1 LPHRAGELAGRRV
14 AGRRVPRRRVAGR
27 GVAGRG
33 VAGRSPG
40 SGPRSGKARDRRI
53 AWAGGKGG
61 TGPGTRKTAGSLAR
75 ETAAVWSRNAPR
87 SLVSGEPGTGTGRA
101 GTRRA
106 LGLLERVLAERVL
119 AVLLSRRRA
128 AGERALLRWRVRLV
142 PRLLVPRLLVPR
154 LLVPRRRGAVPRSGR
169 SARGHAWFRPA
180 VAGPAMTLTGETRC
194 TVSAWRAASGSPGE
208 SGARLR
214 EGRSREPR
222 SGPPARTRSA
232 AALAAVLTRAD
243 ATLWPG
249 AGVGIRLPAPPP

>member
-40 SGPRSGKARDRRI
+40 SGLRSGKARDRRI
-53 AWAGGKGG
+53 AWAGGKAG

-75 ETAAVWSRNAPR
+75 ETVAVWSRNAPR

-128 AGERALLRWRVRLV
+128 AGERALLRWRV
-142 PRLLVPRLLVPR
+142 LLVPR
-154 LLVPRRRGAVPRSGR
+154 LLVPRRRGAVPRPGR
-169 SARGHAWFRPA
+169 PARWHAWFRPA

-194 TVSAWRAASGSPGE
+194 TVSAWRAACGSPGE
-208 SGARLR
+208 SGVRLR
-214 EGRSREPR
+214 EVRSREPR
-222 SGPPARTRSA
+222 SGPPAGTRSA
-232 AALAAVLTRAD
+232 AALATVLTPAG

>member
-53 AWAGGKGG
+53 AWAGGKAG

-75 ETAAVWSRNAPR
+75 ETVAVWSRNAPR

-128 AGERALLRWRVRLV
+128 AGERALLRWRV
-142 PRLLVPRLLVPR
+142 
-154 LLVPRRRGAVPRSGR
+154 LLVPRRRGAVPRPSR
-169 SARGHAWFRPA
+169 SARGHARFRPA